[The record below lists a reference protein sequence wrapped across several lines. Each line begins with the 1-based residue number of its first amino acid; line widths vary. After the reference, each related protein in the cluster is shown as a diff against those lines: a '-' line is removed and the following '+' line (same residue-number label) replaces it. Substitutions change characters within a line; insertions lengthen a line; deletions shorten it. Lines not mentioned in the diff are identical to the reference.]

1 MCVGKSYGTSVLR
14 SKTSIER
21 VRSIDYHSVE
31 RRSVVIAI
39 GRVSVVRQYPA
50 RVLRHRWRV
59 HGVQAQIRH
68 RSSTLGRGVRIRL
81 HFDVDNR

>member
-14 SKTSIER
+14 SRTSIEC
-21 VRSIDYHSVE
+21 VWSVDYHSVE
-31 RRSVVIAI
+31 RCIFVIDI
-39 GRVSVVRQYPA
+39 GRVRVLRQYPA

-59 HGVQAQIRH
+59 HGVQAQIRD